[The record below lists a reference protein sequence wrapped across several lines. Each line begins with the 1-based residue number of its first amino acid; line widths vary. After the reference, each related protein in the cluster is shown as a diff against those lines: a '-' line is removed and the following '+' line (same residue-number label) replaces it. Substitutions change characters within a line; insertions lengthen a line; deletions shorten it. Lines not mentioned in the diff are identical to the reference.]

1 MLPAQFTRSCD
12 NDCLGTTYVT
22 SMKINIPEVKVSCF
36 MVKPK
41 GRITVVR
48 FLNNSSC
55 PTTIAK
61 GITLALCHRIPVHC
75 VLEVSEELEQ
85 NENEGETQ
93 MTYSQLQLPDLE
105 LNFGKC

>member
-1 MLPAQFTRSCD
+1 M
-12 NDCLGTTYVT
+12 
-22 SMKINIPEVKVSCF
+22 PEVKVSCF
-36 MVKPK
+36 VVKPK

-61 GITLALCHRIPVHC
+61 GITVAFCHRIPVQY

-93 MTYSQLQLPDLE
+93 MTDSQLQLPDLE
-105 LNFGKC
+105 LNLDNADLSSEQKSKLSQKLSENRIPL